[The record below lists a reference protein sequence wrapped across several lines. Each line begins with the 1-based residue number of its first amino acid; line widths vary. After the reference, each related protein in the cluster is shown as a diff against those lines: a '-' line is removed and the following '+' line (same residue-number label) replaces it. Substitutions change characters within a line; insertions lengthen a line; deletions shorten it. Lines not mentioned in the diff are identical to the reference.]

1 MWYHLDIF
9 QKPKSK
15 QIIHWYICT
24 LYLWQ
29 GSVGFLIIF
38 CLTFVAL
45 LNLKTTWLSPLGY
58 VLLPM
63 FLCSYKQILWGGGG
77 ILESACL
84 KTNFFFGRINL
95 ENFCIESKTSSELK
109 AQLSYSDHFIS
120 GIRPSVCPYIVNFKH
135 TGL

>member
-63 FLCSYKQILWGGGG
+63 FLCSNKQILGGGG
-77 ILESACL
+77 YIEISLSEDQ
-84 KTNFFFGRINL
+84 FFFWSYKPWKLLHRIKDL
-95 ENFCIESKTSSELK
+95 IWAESSIELFWSLYFWHPSIR
-109 AQLSYSDHFIS
+109 LSLH
-120 GIRPSVCPYIVNFKH
+120 CK
-135 TGL
+135 L